1 MSSMDSR
8 NRKII
13 DAVIRKEQAVCPGA
27 LALIGI
33 YGSFMTGDVH
43 PLSDLDLLILI
54 NDDRGW
60 KLGKAFIQEDLG
72 VGHDIYCTGWESL
85 RQDAE
90 YAHPHIS
97 RLMDSQ
103 IVYCADEKYR
113 EELEALRE
121 QVRKK
126 LAEPFGEADYRKA
139 EKELKEA
146 RCCYADAMTAETLNE
161 VRRNAGGAIYFAEN
175 AIALLNK
182 TYFRKGVSRRY
193 AELNAMEKKP
203 DNICEMIENVLAAT
217 TVNDLKEQLTLLMKG
232 LDSCFRRVM
241 QQLPREKKAACEN
254 TLSGTY
260 EEMFSN
266 WHGKMV
272 QAAERGDRHLAF
284 MSLESLNE
292 MLNDISGEVDIGT
305 YDVLSAYDPG
315 DLRKTADGFER
326 VLRQYLR
333 ECEKAGLHPA
343 RYADVD
349 EFVSEYLKSGRQQD
363 LSGMRIKPQ
372 KTEGAPERAAIA
384 DVNTIAELACELW
397 PDHTMEEMTAEFQGL
412 LTEKEAAVFLF
423 RAEGKAAGFAQ
434 CQLRYD
440 YVEGTETSPVGYLEG
455 IYVREA
461 DRGKGIA
468 RRLLRACEDWA
479 REQGCTEF
487 ASDCEVTNTES
498 QEFHRAVGF
507 EEANRIVAYVRKI

>member
-1 MSSMDSR
+1 MNSLENR

-27 LALIGI
+27 VALIGV
-33 YGSFMTGDVH
+33 YGSFMTGDIH

-60 KLGKAFIQEDLG
+60 QLGKAFIQEDLG
-72 VGHDIYCTGWESL
+72 VGHDIYCTSWESL

-90 YAHPHIS
+90 YEHPHIS
-97 RLMDSQ
+97 KLMDSQ

-146 RCCYADAMTAETLNE
+146 RCCYADAMTAEALNE
-161 VRRNAGGAIYFAEN
+161 VRRSAGGAIYFAEN

-193 AELNAMEKKP
+193 EELDAMERKP
-203 DNICEMIENVLAAT
+203 DNLCKMIDNVLAAA
-217 TVNDLKEQLTLLMKG
+217 TVNGVKEQLTLLMKG
-232 LDSCFRRVM
+232 LDSCFRQAM
-241 QQLPREKKAACEN
+241 KQLPREKKPVCGD

-260 EEMFSN
+260 EEMYSN
-266 WHGKMV
+266 WHGKMM

-292 MLNDISGEVDIGT
+292 MLNDIRSETDIGT

-315 DLRKTADGFER
+315 DLRKTADGFDR
-326 VLRQYLR
+326 ILRLYLQ

-349 EFVSEYLKSGRQQD
+349 AFVSAYDS
-363 LSGMRIKPQ
+363 
-372 KTEGAPERAAIA
+372 
-384 DVNTIAELACELW
+384 
-397 PDHTMEEMTAEFQGL
+397 MEEE
-412 LTEKEAAVFLF
+412 
-423 RAEGKAAGFAQ
+423 
-434 CQLRYD
+434 
-440 YVEGTETSPVGYLEG
+440 
-455 IYVREA
+455 
-461 DRGKGIA
+461 
-468 RRLLRACEDWA
+468 
-479 REQGCTEF
+479 
-487 ASDCEVTNTES
+487 
-498 QEFHRAVGF
+498 
-507 EEANRIVAYVRKI
+507 